1 MSINIDDSLEGLYSV
16 DMWNFFNNDNHLVI
30 NGIPKAS
37 LVETLDRVKG
47 KKIHFDRVKDMTRK
61 VTNKLKKP
69 IVNILTKAKCKLVS
83 YREVQSSN
91 MSLNSSGIS
100 GSSSCDS
107 MQTIEDSLR
116 SFGES
121 SKSQSL
127 DYFMVSQDPSLCS
140 LQLQA
145 SIVQQQQFTEQI
157 YPISMNDW
165 RSKKLF
171 IKNDGIRSLI
181 GKDFDLANDTN
192 EPSLSEQSNDSN
204 DSFKPNLFT
213 QILSESLDELDKLY
227 GFNEKSHRN
236 LNRLNRRHSSYRNEN
251 KLIVHD
257 QTTENTNIELDHR
270 KIVHLQCYDENESVI
285 NNVNNANNSNVM
297 FCNQNNTNSV
307 QSDERIIEKST
318 ELNLSSYL
326 HGHNHKLTKPNK
338 KMPFIKQVVHRFISY
353 RKNIQSAQVNSIFR
367 KISLLKLL

>member
-1 MSINIDDSLEGLYSV
+1 MINLNVFFLEQEKEEACRKSMSINIDDSLEGLYSV

-37 LVETLDRVKG
+37 LVDPLDRVKG

-61 VTNKLKKP
+61 ATKKLKKP
-69 IVNILTKAKCKLVS
+69 IVNILTKTKCKLVA
-83 YREVQSSN
+83 YRKVQSSN

-116 SFGES
+116 SFSES
-121 SKSQSL
+121 SRSQSL
-127 DYFMVSQDPSLCS
+127 DYFMVSQDPSLSS

-157 YPISMNDW
+157 YPNSMNDW

-181 GKDFDLANDTN
+181 GKDFDIANDTN

-204 DSFKPNLFT
+204 DSIKPNLFT
-213 QILSESLDELDKLY
+213 QILSESLDELDKLH
-227 GFNEKSHRN
+227 GFDEKSHKN
-236 LNRLNRRHSSYRNEN
+236 LNRINRRHSSYRNEN

-257 QTTENTNIELDHR
+257 ETTKNTNIELD
-270 KIVHLQCYDENESVI
+270 NE
-285 NNVNNANNSNVM
+285 NNSNVM

-307 QSDERIIEKST
+307 QADERIIEKST
-318 ELNLSSYL
+318 ELNLNSYL
-326 HGHNHKLTKPNK
+326 HGHNHKQTKPNK
-338 KMPFIKQVVHRFISY
+338 KMLFIKQVVHRFISY
-353 RKNIQSAQVNSIFR
+353 RKNIQSTQVNSIFR
-367 KISLLKLL
+367 KISLFF